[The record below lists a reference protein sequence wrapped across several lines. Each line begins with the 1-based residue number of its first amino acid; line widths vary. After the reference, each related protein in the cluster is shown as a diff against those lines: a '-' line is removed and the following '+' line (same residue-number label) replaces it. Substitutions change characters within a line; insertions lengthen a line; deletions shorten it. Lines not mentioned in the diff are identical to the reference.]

1 MLPAQQGAR
10 LALSLGKCHLVIL
23 LSRISNASCF
33 QLPWFRVSISVQE
46 QKVRRMAGLQPPPWT
61 QEDEH
66 HYCKHLV
73 EVSIQG
79 LCFATLKGS

>member
-1 MLPAQQGAR
+1 MLWVTVGVP
-10 LALSLGKCHLVIL
+10 
-23 LSRISNASCF
+23 
-33 QLPWFRVSISVQE
+33 VQE
-46 QKVRRMAGLQPPPWT
+46 QKVRRMAGLQQPPWM

-79 LCFATLKGS
+79 LCFATLTGS